1 MNETL
6 RIQQAHRSIRSYQPD
21 PVSDEML
28 DQIIAAAHRAPTSM
42 NGQDISLI
50 VVRDAERRARIAE
63 LAGGQ
68 PWVAQAPVFIVIA
81 IDFHKTDLGVRK
93 AGQAQVI
100 HESMEGFGVAATDA
114 GIALGT
120 LITAAESLDLGTVP
134 IGSIRRNP
142 QGMVGLLGLP
152 PLTFPLVGLCIGHI
166 RDDVPPITSDLAG
179 VVGQPSRMASSSI
192 KPRLDI
198 KTFRHD
204 ERYDASGYQNAI
216 DAYDA
221 QLMDYWQKI
230 GNKNGIPWSDNLGN
244 FYKQV
249 YFPQVKPVAAMQGL
263 LNDK

>member
-6 RIQQAHRSIRSYQPD
+6 RTQQSHHSIRSYKPD
-21 PVSDEML
+21 SVSDAML
-28 DQIIAAAHRAPTSM
+28 DEIIAAAHRAPTSM
-42 NGQDISLI
+42 NAQEISLI

-63 LAGGQ
+63 LSGGQ
-68 PWVAQAPVFIVIA
+68 PWIAQAPVFIVIA

-93 AGQAQVI
+93 AGQAQIV

-114 GIALGT
+114 GIVLGT
-120 LITAAESLDLGTVP
+120 LITAAESLGLGIVP
-134 IGSIRRNP
+134 IGGIRRNP
-142 QGMVGLLGLP
+142 QGMIALLGLP

-166 RDDVPPITSDLAG
+166 RDDVLP
-179 VVGQPSRMASSSI
+179 
-192 KPRLDI
+192 KPRMDI

-204 ERYDASGYQNAI
+204 ERYDASGYPNAI

-221 QLMDYWQKI
+221 KLMEHWKQI
-230 GNKNGIPWSDNLGN
+230 GRSDGTTWSGNLGN
-244 FYKQV
+244 FYRQV

>member
-1 MNETL
+1 MNDTL
-6 RIQQAHRSIRSYQPD
+6 RIQQSHRSIRSYKPD
-21 PVSDEML
+21 PLSDAML

-42 NGQDISLI
+42 NAQDISLI
-50 VVRDAERRARIAE
+50 VVRDAEKRARIAE
-63 LAGGQ
+63 LSGGQ
-68 PWVAQAPVFIVIA
+68 AWIAQAPVLIVIA

-93 AGQAQVI
+93 AGQAQII
-100 HESMEGFGVAATDA
+100 HESMEGFGVAAVDA

-120 LITAAESLDLGTVP
+120 MITAAESLGLGIVP

-142 QGMVGLLGLP
+142 QAMIDLLELP
-152 PLTFPLVGLCIGHI
+152 PYTFPLVGLCIGHI
-166 RDDVPPITSDLAG
+166 KDDVPP
-179 VVGQPSRMASSSI
+179 
-192 KPRLDI
+192 KPRMDI

-204 ERYDASGYQNAI
+204 ERYDASGYPAAI

-221 QLMDYWQKI
+221 ELMDYWKQI
-230 GNKNGIPWSDNLGN
+230 GRSDGVAWSSNLGN

>member
-6 RIQQAHRSIRSYQPD
+6 GIQQAHRSIRSYQPD
-21 PVSDEML
+21 PVSDAML
-28 DQIIAAAHRAPTSM
+28 NEIIAAAHRAPASM
-42 NGQDISLI
+42 NAQEISLI
-50 VVRDAERRARIAE
+50 VVHDAEKRARIAE
-63 LAGGQ
+63 LSGGQ
-68 PWVAQAPVFIVIA
+68 AWIAQAPVFIVVA
-81 IDFHKTDLGVRK
+81 IDFHKTDLGARK
-93 AGQAQVI
+93 AGQAQII

-114 GIALGT
+114 GIVLGT
-120 LITAAESLDLGTVP
+120 LITAAESLGLGIVP

-142 QGMVGLLGLP
+142 QGMIDLLGLP
-152 PLTFPLVGLCIGHI
+152 PLTFPLVGVCIGHI
-166 RDDVPPITSDLAG
+166 RDDVPP
-179 VVGQPSRMASSSI
+179 

-216 DAYDA
+216 DAYDVE
-221 QLMDYWQKI
+221 LMDYWQKI